1 MKNLVLVLLCVVA
14 VNARWSVNYGAKAD
28 GDELD
33 WWEHGVFYQ
42 VSSFVSDVFR
52 QVVNLINVLRSTHA
66 RSKTATAMESE
77 TFKVSLTT
85 WGT

>member
-1 MKNLVLVLLCVVA
+1 MKFLIFVLLCVVA
-14 VNARWSVNYGAKAD
+14 VNARWSVHYGAKAD

-42 VSSFVSDVFR
+42 VSSFVSDAFR
-52 QVVNLINVLRSTHA
+52 QVFDAINVLRFTHA